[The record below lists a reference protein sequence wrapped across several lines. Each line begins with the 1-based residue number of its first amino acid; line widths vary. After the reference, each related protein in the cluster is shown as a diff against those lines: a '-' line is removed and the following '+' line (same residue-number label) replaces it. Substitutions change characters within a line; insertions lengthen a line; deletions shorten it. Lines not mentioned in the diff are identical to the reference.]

1 MEEINAPEE
10 NKSNMHFNQTLQS
23 ILNNDKNLM
32 EKMQENSESTQ
43 SKQKLVEGLKYLVIL
58 SI

>member
-32 EKMQENSESTQ
+32 EKMQENNNSESTQ
-43 SKQKLVEGLKYLVIL
+43 SKQKLLRD
-58 SI
+58 